1 MTIGDWLGLICLAG
15 LVGFFA
21 GGFFVW
27 NLFFKRVETAESDED
42 YLDDYKPLT
51 DEQAMQHDDEQK
63 RLDQVVTQWSL
74 LRLAHGPAP
83 ADSVQA
89 RKTLILRYS
98 GAIRSYVG
106 ALVKDDADADEVAQD
121 CLVRM
126 LKGDFASADPT
137 KGRFRDFLKVAVKNM
152 VRSHWDKKNRRTGVA
167 YDVAQHEQ
175 TGEENAAE
183 GAWAANWQRTVLDA
197 TWRSLEAFQRANAGC
212 VYYTL
217 LQLRA
222 ANPDDDSPQL
232 AEKLS
237 AATGKPWRADAGR
250 QQLRRARLRF
260 AQLLLEELARS
271 LKDAGP
277 DEIEEELI
285 DLGLIEYVRP
295 FLPDDWREHGELREL
310 S

>member
-1 MTIGDWLGLICLAG
+1 MTSGDWLGLIGLAG

-21 GGFFVW
+21 GGFFIW
-27 NLFFKRVETAESDED
+27 NLFFKPPQHADED
-42 YLDDYKPLT
+42 WLDDYEPVS
-51 DEQAMQHDDEQK
+51 EEEAMNSEEDDK

-74 LRLAHGPAP
+74 LRMAHGPAP
-83 ADSVQA
+83 ADSTQA
-89 RKTLILRYS
+89 RKTLLLRYS

-106 ALVKDDADADEVAQD
+106 ALIKDDADADEVAQD

-152 VRSHWDKKNRRTGVA
+152 VRTYWDKKNRRTGVA
-167 YDVAQHEQ
+167 YDVTQHEQ
-175 TGEENAAE
+175 TEEENEAE
-183 GAWAANWQRTVLDA
+183 DAWTANWQRTVLDA
-197 TWRSLEAFQRANAGC
+197 TWRSLEAFQRANSGC

-237 AATGKPWRADAGR
+237 EATKKPWRADAAR

-260 AQLLLEELARS
+260 AQLLLEELSRS
-271 LKDAGP
+271 MKNATP
-277 DEIEEELI
+277 DEIEEDLI
-285 DLGLIEYVRP
+285 DLGLMEYVRP
-295 FLPDDWREHGELREL
+295 FLPDDWREHGELRDL
-310 S
+310 T